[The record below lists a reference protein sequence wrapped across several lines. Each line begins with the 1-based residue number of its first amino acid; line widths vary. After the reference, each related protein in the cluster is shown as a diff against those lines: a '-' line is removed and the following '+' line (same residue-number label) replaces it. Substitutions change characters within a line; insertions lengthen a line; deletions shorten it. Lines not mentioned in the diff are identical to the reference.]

1 MSLPEK
7 KYTAPGLDLGFYD
20 VNPWLV
26 GTLNYTKCISKY
38 FSNFRTRI
46 QLEKELA
53 RPDINDVCKQELDD
67 LRSIVSDIRY
77 KEVLGFQ
84 HQPYETELYDDI
96 RVSNKP

>member
-7 KYTAPGLDLGFYD
+7 KYTAAGLDLGYYD

-26 GTLNYTKCISKY
+26 GTINYTKCISKY
-38 FSNFRTRI
+38 FSNFPTRI

-67 LRSIVSDIRY
+67 IRSIVSDIRY

-84 HQPYETELYDDI
+84 YKLAKNELYDDLT
-96 RVSNKP
+96 VADKP